1 MSKPV
6 RRRRSRAVQH
16 GAAWDEGHR
25 LEAVSRGEGTV
36 EGRLYYGESLPVTV
50 VNPGKGVP
58 ARIISGQGD
67 VRLMPNGSLEIS
79 NHGRAAGET
88 ISLVVEF

>member
-6 RRRRSRAVQH
+6 RRRRSRSVQH
-16 GAAWDEGHR
+16 GAAWDEGYR
-25 LEAVSRGEGTV
+25 LEATSRGD
-36 EGRLYYGESLPVTV
+36 SPVIV
-50 VNPGKGVP
+50 INPGKGLP

-67 VRLMPNGSLEIS
+67 VRLMPNGTLEIS
-79 NHGRAAGET
+79 NHGRTAGEA

>member
-6 RRRRSRAVQH
+6 RRRRSRAIQH
-16 GAAWDEGHR
+16 GAAWDEGYR
-25 LEAVSRGEGTV
+25 LEATSRGDMPITV
-36 EGRLYYGESLPVTV
+36 A
-50 VNPGKGVP
+50 NPGKGVP

-67 VRLMPNGSLEIS
+67 VRLMPNGTLEIS
-79 NHGRAAGET
+79 NHGRASGEA